1 MNRTD
6 ANGTGDHR
14 RRVLI
19 STRVQHHSIRPD
31 PIWTGPRLAGEDDIR
46 SFDMYGLIHEQLAR
60 QRHREAYLEAR
71 RARLVR
77 AVRARERARRAADV
91 AARAI
96 ERAAAEPH
104 DLAVTA

>member
-6 ANGTGDHR
+6 ANGTGEHR

-19 STRVQHHSIRPD
+19 RTSDQRQSTRPD
-31 PIWTGPRLAGEDDIR
+31 PTRIDARLVADDDIR

-60 QRHREAYLEAR
+60 QRHREVYLEAR

-77 AVRARERARRAADV
+77 AVRARDRARRAAEV
-91 AARAI
+91 AARAV
-96 ERAAAEPH
+96 ERAEAEPRN
-104 DLAVTA
+104 LAVTA